1 MRLFLLR
8 CDRPQTNPMRQLA
21 CFFQEVAMKRLN
33 HSVKML
39 ALVAA
44 GLCAATAS
52 PVLWAQDAV
61 FVINARENGFPTY
74 NPIKGTKLNV
84 ANNLIFDR
92 MVVQDADQSF
102 HGQLATSWESSP
114 DGLNWTFK
122 LRKGVKFHDGE
133 PFNAKVIEWWVP
145 KFKGTEN
152 AYMTEAI
159 DKVVIVDDHTVK
171 FVMKNPDPSLLLNM
185 ATSFMGIPSPKSYEA
200 LGDKFGV
207 TAAVGSGPFKLAS
220 FTVGQQTKLVR
231 NDDYR
236 WASDLSKNQGPAKIK
251 NLTLREINEESTAF
265 LELKTGGVDALLS
278 VPTDFLPKIQ
288 AEKSMK
294 VVLLP
299 GTEVFY
305 MPMNTSVEPLTD
317 IKVREAVAL
326 AVNQKEI
333 MTSLFGGMGA
343 VANNFLISSLQEAKI
358 NPKFNISYNPDR
370 AKKLL
375 DEAGWAMGAGGV
387 RAKGGVPLTLKLW
400 TQNATQF
407 KRVTEVIQAQL
418 KAIGVNAEITVQDAA
433 SINAMYK
440 KKTDHQLAVR
450 SYDYVNADI
459 LDWFFSGTRLGYPN
473 VSMWNDPKAEEL
485 NAKAMKAS
493 RTWDERVAN
502 FKVYHEYVMSQ
513 FVFAPIYQPTQS
525 FAYSTTRLKLPD
537 TIRGIKLATQ
547 SIMDI
552 EVK

>member
-1 MRLFLLR
+1 VPLR
-8 CDRPQTNPMRQLA
+8 E
-21 CFFQEVAMKRLN
+21 FFQEETMKRLN
-33 HSVKML
+33 ISAKVL
-39 ALVAA
+39 ALAVA
-44 GLCAATAS
+44 GICAATAS
-52 PVLWAQDAV
+52 PAVWAQDAV

-102 HGQLATSWESSP
+102 HGQLATSWESAP
-114 DGLNWTFK
+114 DGMSWTFK

-133 PFNAKVIEWWVP
+133 PFNAKVIEWWLP

-171 FVMKNPDPSLLLNM
+171 FLMKNPDPSLLLNM
-185 ATSFMGIPSPKSYEA
+185 ATSFMGVPSPKSYDA

-236 WASDLSKNQGPAKIK
+236 WASALSKNQGPAKIK

-278 VPTDFLPKIQ
+278 VPADFLPKIQ

-305 MPMNTSVEPLTD
+305 MPINTSVEPFTD

-343 VANNFLISSLQEAKI
+343 VANNFLVSSLQEAKI

-387 RAKGGVPLTLKLW
+387 RAKGGVPLTVKLW

-493 RTWDERVAN
+493 RTWEERVAN

-525 FAYSTTRLKLPD
+525 FAYSTTRLKMPD